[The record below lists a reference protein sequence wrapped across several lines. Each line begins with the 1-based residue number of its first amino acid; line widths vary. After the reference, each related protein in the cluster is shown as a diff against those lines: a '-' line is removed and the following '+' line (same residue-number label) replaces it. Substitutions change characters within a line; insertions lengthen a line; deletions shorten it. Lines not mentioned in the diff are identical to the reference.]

1 MNALTLPQIL
11 IVFVLLTGVTR
22 AQVRI
27 TEVNVQ
33 QQRVELTNFGL
44 TSVDLAT
51 WQWCRRFVYSTV
63 GGSIAAGET
72 RQFTVSMDA
81 ASSDIGLFRSSLFGS
96 SSDMEDYVQYG
107 ASFVFNG
114 REAVAVAKGI
124 WPSGQ
129 FLTLPAAGLSFH
141 AKDEPPA
148 TGSRLSN
155 WFTGRPHQGFPVP
168 APLFESVNV
177 TGNEWR
183 LVVNSYHPASALITE
198 VNADLG
204 TVWQLQ
210 TPTVVDLGSGRFDI
224 RFPAAGA
231 RQFERVKARP

>member
-1 MNALTLPQIL
+1 MNSLPLPLILTVFIL
-11 IVFVLLTGVTR
+11 ISGTAP

-33 QQRVELTNFGL
+33 QQRVELTNFGA
-44 TSVDLAT
+44 TSVSLTT
-51 WQWCRRFVYSTV
+51 WQWCRRFVYSAV

-72 RQFTVSMDA
+72 RQFTVSMDL
-81 ASSDIGLFRSSLFGS
+81 ASSDIGLYRSSLFGS

-129 FLTLPAAGLSFH
+129 FLTLPASGLSFH
-141 AKDEPPA
+141 AKGQPPA
-148 TGSRLSN
+148 TGSRLPN

-168 APLFESVNV
+168 APEFESVNV
-177 TGNEWR
+177 TGGEWR
-183 LVVNSYHPASALITE
+183 LVVDSYHLAPALSIEANNDLSLTWLPQTPVIL
-198 VNADLG
+198 DLG
-204 TVWQLQ
+204 
-210 TPTVVDLGSGRFDI
+210 GGRFDI
-224 RFPAAGA
+224 RFAAAGP
-231 RQFERVKARP
+231 RQFARVKAAP